1 MSKQGSGFR
10 VEERV
15 RAPVELRRVEGLG
28 GVCVVLGGTRCRGQP
43 RGMGGVKERGG
54 AEERLG
60 W

>member
-43 RGMGGVKERGG
+43 RGMGG
-54 AEERLG
+54 
-60 W
+60 